1 MAGSDSDRV
10 ERLKERLT
18 RPARTRE
25 TAIDITAAAIAKRSR
40 GLQAAVKTAGGGKR
54 DTEARAEAL
63 MKTYGR
69 VVRRAA
75 K

>member
-10 ERLKERLT
+10 ARLRERLA
-18 RPARTRE
+18 RPARTRT

-40 GLQAAVKTAGGGKR
+40 GLQGRIVVAGERR
-54 DTEARAEAL
+54 DLAARAEAL

-69 VVRRAA
+69 GIGRASE
-75 K
+75 

>member
-10 ERLKERLT
+10 ERLKERLA
-18 RPARTRE
+18 RPVRTRE
-25 TAIDITAAAIAKRSR
+25 TAIYITASAIAKRSR
-40 GLQAAVKTAGGGKR
+40 GLQGRITVAGDRR
-54 DTEARAEAL
+54 DTEARVEAL

-69 VVRRAA
+69 VVRRAS